1 MQARKSIHLFDLD
14 DTLITTKAR
23 ILVRNAAGDL
33 ERSLTPAEFTTF
45 RLEAGQSFDFKEFS
59 DVGILSQ
66 GIVVH
71 YTREI
76 ISQLVLRGTRS
87 RFGILTARGDKT
99 LHAAF
104 LIRLFRDLF
113 GIRLQKGLIFAV
125 SDARFGRHKDKAAHQ
140 RGKPF
145 STLSVA
151 ERKALVVLED
161 LLSAGYNDI
170 SFYDDSRENLA
181 AFRHLAK
188 AYPKVV
194 FKAHFID
201 PTWGQRLREFVESG
215 LAEKT
220 LMAGEAS
227 ARIILRHH
235 FAEWQLAE
243 EAVEGLLT
251 RLGDGDILPLHGQP
265 IEMVCREKRYRLR
278 RAAS

>member
-14 DTLITTKAR
+14 DTLITTQAR
-23 ILVRNAAGDL
+23 IGVRNASGDL
-33 ERSLTPAEFTTF
+33 ERTLAPAEFTTY
-45 RLEAGQSFDFKEFS
+45 RLEAGQVFDFKEFS

-76 ISQLVLRGTRS
+76 IAQLVQRGTRS

-104 LIRLFRDLF
+104 LIRLFRNLF

-125 SDARFGRHKDKAAHQ
+125 SDARFGRHKDKATEQ

-201 PTWGQRLREFVESG
+201 PTWGQRLREFAESG
-215 LAEKT
+215 AAEKT
-220 LMAGEAS
+220 LVAGEAS

-235 FAEWQLAE
+235 FAESQLPE
-243 EAVEGLLT
+243 ERVNTLMSRLQEGDALT
-251 RLGDGDILPLHGQP
+251 LHGLP
-265 IEMVCREKRYRLR
+265 IDVVCHEKRYRLR
-278 RAAS
+278 RSA